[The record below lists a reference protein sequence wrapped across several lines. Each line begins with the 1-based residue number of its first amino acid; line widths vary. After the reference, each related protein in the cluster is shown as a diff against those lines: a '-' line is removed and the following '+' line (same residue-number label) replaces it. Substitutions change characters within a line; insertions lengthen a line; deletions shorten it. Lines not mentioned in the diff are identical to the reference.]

1 MLNNIKISA
10 KIAIG
15 FGIVIILMLV
25 VGYIGMNGMTGTVD
39 RVVKAD
45 DVNRL
50 VKMTQQA
57 RQQEK
62 NFIIRG
68 DQEYI
73 KKVDE
78 LIASLDSQA
87 KETREKFDKKI
98 NKSQMDEI
106 LSKVD
111 DYLAAFHKYVKI
123 EEDKTQLMEKM
134 RARARDTIKKLEE
147 IRTDQKEQLSVVF
160 DLQRK
165 NSFNSQEEFQAR
177 LNDKLIKADDA
188 NRMIKWFLEVRK
200 NEKEVIIS
208 GEQKY
213 LDTVHGLMKK
223 INTLGNDLKNRFQEH
238 ENIEKVK
245 QSLAFLSAY
254 SDEFNSFINRIDA
267 QKEIDRSMVEAARA
281 AQEVCDTVRSDQ
293 KAQMEAQIRRAH
305 VMIYSFCSIA
315 LAIGVLIAVWISL
328 NIRKSMAYAVGV
340 TNRVAGG
347 DLTQDIEVN
356 SKDEIGELLSAMKR
370 MVENLRNMF
379 TDITKGVETL
389 ASSSTELSAISQQ
402 MSSNSEQSAG
412 KSASVATAAEEM
424 SANMNSVSAAAEQ
437 ASQNVG
443 IVASAAE
450 EMSSTIQEIAQNTEK
465 GRAISSDAVNQTT
478 GASQKMEQL
487 GKAAQAVGK
496 VTETITDISEQTNLL
511 ALNATIEA
519 ARAGEAGKG
528 FAVVANEIKELAKQ
542 TSEATLQIRQQIE
555 GIQDSTQSTVTE
567 IKQVTEIINEVNDV
581 VGNIASS
588 IEEQS
593 IATKEIA
600 GNVAQASQG
609 IDEVTQN
616 VTEASTVSG
625 EISKDITEVNSASQ
639 EIANASSQVRLS
651 AEELSTLS
659 ERLKE
664 MVEQFKL

>member
-1 MLNNIKISA
+1 MLNNIKIST
-10 KIAIG
+10 KIGIG
-15 FGIVIILMLV
+15 FGIVLFLMLM
-25 VGYIGMNGMTGTVD
+25 VGYIGLNGMTGTVD
-39 RVVKAD
+39 RVEKAD
-45 DVNRL
+45 DVNRM
-50 VKMTQQA
+50 VKFIQQA
-57 RQQEK
+57 RQHEK
-62 NFIIRG
+62 NYVIRG
-68 DQEYI
+68 DQQYVD
-73 KKVDE
+73 KVSE
-78 LIASLDSQA
+78 VLASLVEQVN
-87 KETREKFDKKI
+87 ETKGKFDQPV
-98 NKSQMDEI
+98 NKEQMDEV
-106 LSKVD
+106 LTKVNE
-111 DYLAAFHKYVKI
+111 YNAAFSQYVAI
-123 EEDKTQLMEKM
+123 EKDKALLMEQM
-134 RARARDTIKKLEE
+134 RARARDTISKLEE
-147 IRTDQKEQLSVVF
+147 IRTDQKRQLGEI
-160 DLQRK
+160 LK
-165 NSFNSQEEFQAR
+165 NKNLSENQAEFQAS
-177 LNDKLIKADDA
+177 LNDKLVKADDA
-188 NRMIKWFLEVRK
+188 NRMIKWFIDVRK
-200 NEKEVIIS
+200 NEKELILS

-213 LDTVHGLMKK
+213 LDAITERMKE
-223 INTLGNDLKNRFQEH
+223 TTALGVDLKKRF
-238 ENIEKVK
+238 ENPKNIA
-245 QSLAFLSAY
+245 QINLALDSLSAY
-254 SDEFNSFINRIDA
+254 YAEFNKFFGKIADQKKSDEA
-267 QKEIDRSMVEAARA
+267 MVDAARTA
-281 AQEVCDTVRSDQ
+281 REVCDTARADQ
-293 KAQMEAQIRRAH
+293 KSKMEAQINRAH
-305 VMIYSFCSIA
+305 SFIYSFCGIA
-315 LAIGVLIAVWISL
+315 LLIGVIIALWIAL
-328 NIRKSMAYAVGV
+328 TIKKSMAYAVGIS
-340 TNRVAGG
+340 TRVAGG
-347 DLTQDIEVN
+347 DLTQEIEVS

-370 MVENLRNMF
+370 MVDNLRKMF

-412 KSASVATAAEEM
+412 KSANVATAAEEM

-465 GRAISSDAVNQTT
+465 GRSISSDAVNQTT
-478 GASQKMEQL
+478 SASQKMEQL

-555 GIQDSTQSTVTE
+555 GIQDSTQSTVSE

-581 VGNIASS
+581 VGNIASA

-609 IDEVTQN
+609 IEEVTRN

-625 EISKDITEVNSASQ
+625 EISKDIVEVNTASQ
-639 EIANASSQVRLS
+639 EIANASSQVRMS